1 MSASD
6 WIQLSRNLFCVVR
19 TLAPKDSLLFH
30 QHLAGYSIPFNSLT
44 TIEYAIVSS
53 QLPAVYFF
61 LMGAIKSF
69 IGSRQGTDRYKRLL
83 IELDQF
89 RADYLDTREGVG
101 PETVIAIL
109 RHALQNDI
117 AQASRQ
123 FFVGFSQLAISIAF
137 VFFSL
142 NTLHIKFP
150 DHPLTVYNAVA
161 LLLTGLSYLLYTM
174 VLSMDT
180 RVKNVAQARR
190 LKRKLRSST
199 NGNSV
204 SEMVDLAYKSGYGEN
219 MMEAFTALTAS
230 VDSGSPTVEL
240 QYKGDKSDLKQVVAS
255 DLDTIQSALVALRDD
270 SADTCA
276 ADIDTPRRTRSQT
289 RANPPPS
296 TVPAAVLQSI
306 DARRRSEA
314 ISSVVTLVFFLVNFI
329 AGYGYLLGVLAFF
342 VPHEKHANS
351 LVGAAVKALMLQAPS
366 SVADWWG
373 GLAGDV
379 AWTIEPVLVMLCP
392 HAVKYAFQV
401 RALRC

>member
-30 QHLAGYSIPFNSLT
+30 QHLTGYSIPFNSLT

-61 LMGAIKSF
+61 LMGAVRSF
-69 IGSRQGTDRYKRLL
+69 IGSRQGTGRYKRLL

-89 RADYLDTREGVG
+89 RADYLDTQDGVG
-101 PETVIAIL
+101 PEAVIAIL

-117 AQASRQ
+117 AQAGRQ

-150 DHPLTVYNAVA
+150 DHPLVVYNAVA
-161 LLLTGLSYLLYTM
+161 LLLGGLSYLLYTM
-174 VLSMDT
+174 VLSMNT
-180 RVKNVAQARR
+180 RVHSVASARR
-190 LKRKLRSST
+190 LKRKLRAST
-199 NGNSV
+199 NGNSAA
-204 SEMVDLAYKSGYGEN
+204 EMVALAYKSGYGEN
-219 MMEAFTALTAS
+219 MIEAFNALTAS
-230 VDSGSPTVEL
+230 PESGSPTVEL
-240 QYKGDKSDLKQVVAS
+240 QYKSEKSDLRQVVAT
-255 DLDTIQSALVALRDD
+255 DLESIQSALVALRV
-270 SADTCA
+270 DTETCTS
-276 ADIDTPRRTRSQT
+276 DIDTPRRTRSQA
-289 RANPPPS
+289 RANPLPS
-296 TVPAAVLQSI
+296 TVSAAVLDSI

-329 AGYGYLLGVLAFF
+329 AGYGYFLGVLAYYL
-342 VPHEKHANS
+342 PHEKWSNT

-366 SVADWWG
+366 GVADWWG

-392 HAVKYAFQV
+392 HVVKYAFKV
-401 RALRC
+401 RSTLL